1 MVRISISVVTLLT
14 MGLSANGQTSP
25 AEFRGR
31 LEAFVGSWTVLGQE
45 DTFSEKCEW
54 YHGKSFIVC
63 NSEERKPDGVFKGVS
78 VLGYS
83 ELTGTYTY
91 YNYNSTGGSRA
102 LIGFAKSDE
111 WRFTGERLVRGDMV
125 RYEVLIKPTPAGFAF
140 RENRSVNGSA
150 WALAAE
156 VAYVRR
162 K

>member
-1 MVRISISVVTLLT
+1 MVRISISVVMLMTIGLT
-14 MGLSANGQTSP
+14 ANGQTSP

-54 YHGKSFIVC
+54 YHNKSFIVC
-63 NSEERKPDGVFKGVS
+63 NSEEKQSQGVFKGVS

-83 ELTGTYTY
+83 ESTGTYTY

-102 LIGFAKSDE
+102 LIGFANSDE

-125 RYEVLIKPTPAGFAF
+125 RYEVLIKPSRAGLAF
-140 RENRSVNGSA
+140 SERRSVNGGA
-150 WALAAE
+150 WVLAAE
-156 VAYVRR
+156 VSYVRR